1 MANSVVAA
9 LTAQRRLL
17 AGLESSAIGV
27 LDRLD
32 VNIHHWEKTN
42 GDALSS
48 AGKGCLAA
56 TCSIRWR
63 EPGL

>member
-17 AGLESSAIGV
+17 AGLESSGWAIGV
-27 LDRLD
+27 LDRPD

-56 TCSIRWR
+56 TCSIR
-63 EPGL
+63 